1 MRVALGDLERV
12 VEEDGIDVA
21 AVHRA
26 MIRSRGITRRQR
38 WCRETTLSI
47 AHLREGVV
55 YNGMGGGYVEMMLRS
70 CLDCRFKV
78 EPHDLWI
85 NEITIHGVAFI
96 DCP

>member
-12 VEEDGIDVA
+12 VEENGIVA
-21 AVHRA
+21 AAVYRA
-26 MIRSRGITRRQR
+26 IISIRSRITRRQR
-38 WCRETTLSI
+38 WRRETTLSI

-78 EPHDLWI
+78 EPHVLWV

-96 DCP
+96 